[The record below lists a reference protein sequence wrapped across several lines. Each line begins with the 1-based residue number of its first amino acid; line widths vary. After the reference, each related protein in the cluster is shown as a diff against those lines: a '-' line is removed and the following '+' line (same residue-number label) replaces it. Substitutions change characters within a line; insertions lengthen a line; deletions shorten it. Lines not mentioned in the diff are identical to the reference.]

1 MTRTRLVPVDTLH
14 RIVEIAARAPS
25 VHNTQPWRWRGGS
38 HTLELYADTARRL
51 PRTDPDARNL
61 TLSCGAAL
69 HHAQVAAG
77 ALGWQTR
84 VARHPD
90 PARPDLL
97 AFLDLSPGP
106 PPATGDETLAALDRR
121 CTDRRRFTAWPV
133 PEERQSHLA
142 RIANHWGARAVA
154 LTDESER
161 FIAERLVRRAH
172 QLQWADPEA
181 REEQAAWQ
189 DRDGGDGVPTDA
201 LPEGADILGGH
212 PHRFEGASEERA
224 ATDLEVSDGLLVF
237 FDTDDDPAAWLRA
250 GEGLGAMWLAATT
263 AGLALVPLSQV
274 IEVPETRAALKTEVL
289 GSLAHPLLLVRLG
302 WRSTGRP
309 PPARTPR
316 RPVSEVLELD

>member
-1 MTRTRLVPVDTLH
+1 MTSTRLVPVETLH

-25 VHNTQPWRWRGGS
+25 VHNTQPWQWRGGS
-38 HTLELYADTARRL
+38 HTLELYADMARRL
-51 PRTDPDARNL
+51 PHTDPHARNL
-61 TLSCGAAL
+61 TISCGAAL
-69 HHAQVAAG
+69 HHAQAAAG

-84 VARHPD
+84 VVRHPD
-90 PARPDLL
+90 PDRPDLL
-97 AFLDLSPGP
+97 ASLDLSPGP
-106 PPATGDETLAALDRR
+106 PPAAADETLAALDRR

-172 QLQWADPEA
+172 QLQWADPAA
-181 REEQAAWQ
+181 RAEQAAWQ
-189 DRDGGDGVPTDA
+189 HRDGGDGIPTDA
-201 LPEGADILGGH
+201 LPGGADLLGGH
-212 PHRFEGASEERA
+212 PQRFEGAWEDRTA
-224 ATDLEVSDGLLVF
+224 ADLEASDGLLVF
-237 FDTDDDPAAWLRA
+237 FDTEDDPAAWLRA

-263 AGLALVPLSQV
+263 AGLALVPVSQV
-274 IEVPETRAALKTEVL
+274 IEVPETRAAFQTEVL
-289 GSLAHPLLLVRLG
+289 GSLARPLLLVRVG

-309 PPARTPR
+309 PPARTLR